1 MPPVRTVIPLSPPVR
16 VLLYAPTLHES
27 GFKQRHIDGEALVLY
42 AYLKATHHDCVLLD
56 AYYRGRPAPDFATVL
71 TEGPSFDAV
80 VVHLWTSDAYGPRL
94 RQIAN
99 ELAMARLTYDVPVIG
114 FGPLATS
121 AQHELRDH
129 GAIDHAVGLAPA
141 TAPVPLHIPV
151 ARLIGDMGAHLTRH
165 TPLTGLTSSDVPYP
179 PDAVV
184 SVSASRG
191 CRSRCTFCA
200 YNADLGG
207 GWHELSVA
215 AAVADL
221 AHLHRLTGATRFAFA
236 DTDFGGTLDAC
247 HRRARAL
254 RDTLAAQG
262 LIGTV
267 TLAINIRSETLT
279 PDTVTELAEAGVRTM
294 LLGVESFNDTTL
306 RRLYGKRQDLDH
318 LHRIVSAAD
327 ACGVTTVA
335 SYILWH
341 PWQSID
347 SLRGE
352 LASIDAFG
360 RHRIAQFMAR
370 SRLLVIPGTAIEQ
383 RIRQAGLLDA
393 APFHRRFRFADRAA
407 AELHDALVHRFETTT
422 APALARLSEE
432 RHGDLAMLAR
442 LKIDEWQWLTD
453 AAGLGINAPRPQF

>member
-1 MPPVRTVIPLSPPVR
+1 MPPVRTVIPLDPPAR
-16 VLLYAPTLHES
+16 VLLYVPTLNES
-27 GFKQRHIDGEALVLY
+27 GFKQRHVDGEALALY
-42 AYLKATHHDCVLLD
+42 AHLKATGQDCVLLD
-56 AYYRGRPAPDFATVL
+56 AYYRGRPAPDLATVL
-71 TEGPSFDAV
+71 AEGASFDAV
-80 VVHLWTSDAYGPRL
+80 AVHLWTSDAYGPRL
-94 RQIAN
+94 RRIAD
-99 ELAMARLTYDVPVIG
+99 ELAAARLTYGVPVIG

-129 GAIDHAVGLAPA
+129 GALDYTVGLSPA
-141 TAPVPLHIPV
+141 SVPASLDTPV
-151 ARLIGDMGAHLTRH
+151 ARLIGDMGTRLTRH
-165 TPLTGLTSSDVPYP
+165 TPLTRLSASDVPYL

-207 GWHELSVA
+207 GWHELSIA

-236 DTDFGGTLDAC
+236 DTDFGGTPDAC

-254 RDTLAAQG
+254 RDALAAQG

-279 PDTVTELAEAGVRTM
+279 PDTVTVLAEAGVRTM
-294 LLGVESFNDTTL
+294 LLGVESFNDATL

-318 LHRIVSAAD
+318 LHRIVRAAD

-341 PWQSID
+341 PWQTID
-347 SLRGE
+347 SLRVE

-360 RHRIAQFMAR
+360 RHRIPQFMAR
-370 SRLLVIPGTAIEQ
+370 SRLLVIPGTVIEQ
-383 RIRQAGLLDA
+383 RIRQADLLDA
-393 APFHRRFRFADRAA
+393 APFHRRFRFADPAA

-422 APALARLSEE
+422 APVLARLSEE
-432 RHGDLAMLAR
+432 RHGDLTTLAS
-442 LKIDEWQWLTD
+442 LKIDEWQWLAN
-453 AAGLGINAPRPQF
+453 AAGLGASPLI